1 LQALPNLIIL
11 DVRNT
16 PATEAG
22 VKAFKAAKPNCQIEW
37 SPAP

>member
-1 LQALPNLIIL
+1 MPNLSIL
-11 DVRNT
+11 FIHNT

-22 VKAFKAAKPNCQIEW
+22 VKAFKAAKPNCTVDW